1 MAKPLTQDQPS
12 SAVARLLEPG
22 VGRAAL
28 QEASRGRGRA
38 EAEPTGETPT
48 IKREFILTP
57 QADETLKHLVD
68 VFSRATGTQVTNSHL
83 LRAALKA
90 LAEAMPAIERGAS
103 ELGRLKRPS
112 NARGREAERE
122 RYEEAIARALSQ
134 ASRNRS

>member
-1 MAKPLTQDQPS
+1 MAKPLTQEQPT

-28 QEASRGRGRA
+28 TGAPEALRR
-38 EAEPTGETPT
+38 EEPVPTGETPT

-68 VFSRATGTQVTNSHL
+68 LFSRATGTQVTNSHL

-103 ELGRLKRPS
+103 ELGPLKRPS

-122 RYEEAIARALSQ
+122 RYEEAIARAI
-134 ASRNRS
+134 SRA